1 MRSAILFSGGKD
13 STMALYSSISNK
25 DYVEYL
31 FSVKSLNNESY
42 MFHVPNI
49 DLTNLIAKAVA
60 IPIMTCITDGKKEE
74 ELKDLEKGLIKL
86 KNQKIESIYSG
97 ALFST
102 YQKTRID
109 NLCKKIGLKSIAPLW
124 HLNPEKYMRNIVDLG
139 FKVIITGVFAE
150 GLDKSWLGREITHDL
165 IDELIAIK
173 NNVCD
178 INLCFE
184 GGEAETLVVD
194 GPIFKKKLK
203 IVESE
208 KIWNYDHG
216 IYHVKKAI
224 LENKY

>member
-1 MRSAILFSGGKD
+1 MKSAILFSGGKD
-13 STMALYSSISNK
+13 STMALYSSLSK
-25 DYVEYL
+25 QDDVKYL
-31 FSVKSLNNESY
+31 FSMKSLNNESY

-49 DLTNLIAKAVA
+49 DLTNLIAEAVD
-60 IPIMTCITDGKKEE
+60 IPIMTCTTNGKKEK

-86 KNQKIESIYSG
+86 KNQKIEAIYSG

-109 NLCKKIGLKSIAPLW
+109 KLCEKINLKSIAPLW
-124 HLNPEKYMRNIVDLG
+124 HPNPEKYMRNIVDLG
-139 FKVIITGVFAE
+139 FKVIITGVFAY
-150 GLDKSWLGREITHDL
+150 GLDESWLGREITYDL

-184 GGEAETLVVD
+184 GGEAETLVID

-203 IVESE
+203 IIESK
-208 KIWNYDHG
+208 KIWNNDHG

-224 LENKY
+224 LENK